1 MSWFITGSDNALW
14 LFPECMNLLKYNN
27 QAKINKPYWL
37 PTVTASR
44 LLGRKEGLFGLI
56 TGAVNMMHSS
66 DICLG
71 MLFKTCKVRTVRRR
85 DNPASDALTVAA
97 PSFLHVPLHLC
108 VAHLFTSLPGRRAAA
123 AAEWNDNEDGLRVAS
138 LSPRY
143 THSHSYTY
151 SLPLLTT
158 IPSPPPTQPPPFL
171 SKSVQT
177 LLL

>member
-1 MSWFITGSDNALW
+1 MSWFITGSDKALW

-158 IPSPPPTQPPPFL
+158 IPSPPPPTTTTFSQ
-171 SKSVQT
+171 
-177 LLL
+177 